1 MYDFE
6 SLTDEVLRNKPEI
19 TREELMSM
27 IQEKKQTVGAGFLTD
42 QGALFLIAGELGVQL
57 QRVTTTDLT
66 LKDLY
71 VGANDITVVARILAI
86 YPVSEYNKKDGGG
99 IGRYRRLV
107 LFDRNNL
114 SKLTI
119 WDDNA
124 EAIKLEGMSVDSPV
138 RVLNG
143 YVRQGLDGKPNLNLG
158 RRGKIEL
165 LGDEKLISLLVPL
178 SGFSK
183 KVDEIGELQEL
194 AAVEG
199 VALTGSRSSNF
210 TRKDGSPG
218 SLTQFELGGESEKVR
233 IRMVVWD
240 AVDLDVKP
248 GQKVM
253 ATNIRVKKSL
263 NGERELHGDSGSIVR
278 AVGESK
284 GSLVQKLVKVNQVKT
299 AHQKYSVEVMALS
312 IPAIHEVRLK
322 DGSSV
327 QKAEVV
333 FGDDTGEITVVS
345 WRTLVER
352 LAKVSVGEK
361 VRITDATAQTSRL
374 GTLTLELEDGS
385 GIEKVPS

>member
-124 EAIKLEGMSVDSPV
+124 EAIKLEGISVDSPV

-178 SGFSK
+178 SNFSK

-199 VALTGSRSSNF
+199 IALTGSRSSNF

-240 AVDLDVKP
+240 AVDVDVKQ
-248 GQKVM
+248 GQKVI
-253 ATNIRVKKSL
+253 ATNIRLKKSM
-263 NGERELHGDSGSIVR
+263 NGERELHGDSGSVVR

-284 GSLVQKLVKVNQVKT
+284 GSLVQKLVKVDQVKS
-299 AHQKYSVEVMALS
+299 AHQKYSIEVMALS
-312 IPAIHEVRLK
+312 IPAIRDVQLK

-361 VRITDATAQTSRL
+361 VRITGATAQTSRL

>member
-165 LGDEKLISLLVPL
+165 LQEEKLVSRLAPL
-178 SGFSK
+178 SGLSR
-183 KVDEIGELQEL
+183 KVDKIGELQEFVG
-194 AAVEG
+194 VEG
-199 VALTGSRSSNF
+199 TVLTNSRSSNF
-210 TRKDGSPG
+210 TRQDGSPG
-218 SLTQFELGGESEKVR
+218 SLTQFELGGDSEKEKVR
-233 IRMVVWD
+233 VVIWN
-240 AVDLDVKP
+240 AVQVEVKQ
-248 GQKVM
+248 GQRIVV
-253 ATNIRVKKSL
+253 TNLRLKKSA
-263 NGERELHGDSGSIVR
+263 NGEREIHGDSGSVVR
-278 AVGESK
+278 TIGEQGNS
-284 GSLVQKLVKVNQVKT
+284 
-299 AHQKYSVEVMALS
+299 
-312 IPAIHEVRLK
+312 P
-322 DGSSV
+322 
-327 QKAEVV
+327 
-333 FGDDTGEITVVS
+333 
-345 WRTLVER
+345 
-352 LAKVSVGEK
+352 
-361 VRITDATAQTSRL
+361 
-374 GTLTLELEDGS
+374 
-385 GIEKVPS
+385 P